1 MGTNSYPSMTV
12 TEVSEGALLVSKA
25 ERVVTLTMNAPP
37 MNPMGAA
44 TVSGFEQVIAEIRRD
59 ESVRVVVVTGAGA
72 HFCAGA
78 NIKEFKELRDE
89 EGEMPGLRRRMD
101 LITALERLPVPV
113 IARMRG
119 NALGGGL
126 ELALGCH
133 FRLADTT
140 TMLGLP
146 EVKLGTMPAWGGP
159 QRLARIVP
167 RDRALLMMLT
177 GDPISAYDAADLG
190 LITSACSPAALD
202 AEVAKLAER
211 LAGQPR
217 LAVAAMLDSVV
228 RGSELTLD
236 HALDLDMRNVEG
248 VRGSPDNLEGVRA
261 FREKRPPNFS

>member
-1 MGTNSYPSMTV
+1 MGNNVYPSMTV
-12 TEVSEGALLVSKA
+12 TELDEGALLVAKT
-25 ERVVTLTMNAPP
+25 ERVVTLTMNNLP

-44 TVSGFEQVIAEIRRD
+44 TVAGLEQVIEEIRRD

-101 LITALERLPVPV
+101 LLTSLERLPVPV

-126 ELALGCH
+126 ETALACH
-133 FRLADTT
+133 IRLADTT
-140 TMLGLP
+140 AQLGLP

-177 GDPISAYDAADLG
+177 GDPISAHEAAELGLVTSVHNPADLDG
-190 LITSACSPAALD
+190 AVD
-202 AEVAKLAER
+202 ELAGR
-211 LAGQPR
+211 LAAQPR
-217 LAVAAMLDSVV
+217 LAVAAMLESVV
-228 RGSELTLD
+228 RGSELSLD
-236 HALDLDMRNVEG
+236 HALDLDMRNVAG

-261 FREKRPPNFS
+261 FRDKRPPNFA